1 MTTADLGKLNTSLFD
16 LVESFPRA
24 TWEIM
29 DFHFK
34 SAYDDYI
41 TLLQSSPGRNVA
53 AFAGDVA
60 SLDQLCRRLLLV
72 ADTVVFNIGTYAEQP
87 TVAMLPIPDSVQS
100 SVLGVAPVV
109 HPESRKPRF
118 PKPAEVAYMLT
129 MTAALAKSRGPDT
142 VLGYEWGRDSGVW
155 QRSSFTRTSEP
166 YRNDRGEACHIA
178 VGLGCRYEEETYR
191 WLSDQARSLM
201 IQGALVFAPFVRVT
215 RGASRADEGLL
226 KSKALGAGFATTDS
240 DIGIQRGDLHPV
252 TTLSVPYMDNVPLS
266 VLGEV
271 LADEGESLRAFR
283 RAMDRVVEDMEAAT
297 DPTSAAAELRHLKRD
312 LLEDELD
319 KLKDACGRITRMR
332 ALSAVGAGVATGAI
346 SLAAA
351 FGMAVPEVIMGAAGG
366 LSTALA
372 ELWQTGEE
380 KRQIRKSPVY
390 WLWKVGRRA
399 DVA

>member
-1 MTTADLGKLNTSLFD
+1 MTTTDLGKLNTSLFE

-24 TWEIM
+24 TWEIV

-41 TLLQSSPGRNVA
+41 ALLQRSPGRNVA
-53 AFAGDVA
+53 AFADDVA
-60 SLDQLCRRLLLV
+60 SFDRLCRRLLLV
-72 ADTVVFNIGTYAEQP
+72 ADTVVFNVGTYAEQP
-87 TVAMLPIPDSVQS
+87 TVAMLPIPDSVGS
-100 SVLGVAPVV
+100 PVLGVAPVV
-109 HPESRKPRF
+109 DPETRKPRF

-129 MTAALAKSRGPDT
+129 MTAALAESRGPDT

-155 QRSSFTRTSEP
+155 QRSNFTRTSEP

-178 VGLGCRYEEETYR
+178 VGLGCRYDEETYR

-201 IQGALVFAPFVRVT
+201 TQGALVFAPFVRVT
-215 RGASRADEGLL
+215 RGSSKADEGLL
-226 KSKALGAGFATTDS
+226 KSKALGAGFATTES
-240 DIGIQRGDLHPV
+240 VVGIERGELHPV
-252 TTLSVPYMDNVPLS
+252 TTLSVPYIDNVPLS
-266 VLGEV
+266 VLADV

-297 DPTSAAAELRHLKRD
+297 DPATAAAELRHLKRD

-366 LSTALA
+366 LTTALA

-380 KRQIRKSPVY
+380 KKQVRKSPVY
-390 WLWKVGRRA
+390 WLWKVGRRGDA
-399 DVA
+399 A